1 MRILFVVN
9 NVDTEVEPATSTVLS
24 TAAARRGHTVYVAG
38 VRELEYLVDGQ
49 VGANARPGPG
59 KDVESQK
66 AFLDA
71 VQGRAAPRT
80 QVSTRDLD
88 VIWLRYNPSE
98 EVHENAWAQHA
109 GILFGQAALEHGVV
123 VLNHPYTLSWAI
135 DKMYFQQFPEEV
147 RPRAIITRSYERIRE
162 FHENHGRRIVVKPL
176 SGYGGSDVFLVAED
190 ASNLRQI
197 VETVSRSGYIVAQEY
212 LTAASEGDVRL
223 FLVNGKP
230 LEVDG
235 KFAAVR
241 RRAGE
246 GDFRSNM
253 SAGGHPEPVE
263 VDETMLRIA
272 SIVGP
277 KLVKDGI
284 FFAGLDIVGDKLV
297 EINTISSGG
306 LNIAGKLAERDFG
319 TPVID
324 AVERKVF
331 YKKQYK
337 EHIRNIEL
345 ATLE

>member
-9 NVDTEVEPATSTVLS
+9 HVDTEVPTAATTVLC
-24 TAAARRGHTVYVAG
+24 TAASRRGHEVYVAG
-38 VRELEYLVDGQ
+38 VRELEYFLDGR
-49 VGANARPGPG
+49 VGAMARPGPG
-59 KDVESQK
+59 KDVESQE
-66 AFLDA
+66 AFLKA
-71 VQGRAAPRT
+71 VQGREASRR
-80 QVSTRDLD
+80 VISTDDLD

-123 VLNHPYTLSWAI
+123 VLNHPYSLSWAI

-147 RPRAIITRSYERIRE
+147 RPKAIITRSYERIRE
-162 FHENHGRRIVVKPL
+162 FHEAHGRRVVVKPL
-176 SGYGGSDVFLVAED
+176 SGYGGSDVFLVGED
-190 ASNLRQI
+190 ASNMRQI
-197 VETVSRSGYIVAQEY
+197 VESVGRSGYIVAQEF
-212 LTAASEGDVRL
+212 LPAASEGDTRL

-235 KFAAVR
+235 RYAALR
-241 RRAGE
+241 RRGAE

-253 SAGGHPEPVE
+253 SAGGRPEPPE
-263 VDETMLRIA
+263 VDDRMLRLA

-306 LNIAGKLAERDFG
+306 LNSAGKLQDRDFG
-319 TPVID
+319 SPVIE

-331 YKKQYK
+331 YKQQYG

-345 ATLE
+345 ATLD